1 MKRRKTIKRLVS
13 LLLAIVLLCTLVMSA
28 SAAGTYV
35 GVDDDDA
42 QGNSNLA
49 GGTWSKVYSSNL
61 WYGEALRTACTTYG
75 NGATKFY
82 RWIFANPVWGEG
94 RMGITLSVWLYHS
107 SFTDPEATYYAYTH
121 SYTSQKIGTVN
132 QNTAPAGWTDFDYK
146 IIESLDAGGSN
157 VIQAIEMRTS
167 LDAGSYCGADWVEAT
182 IYP

>member
-1 MKRRKTIKRLVS
+1 MKSRKVVKRLVS
-13 LLLAIVLLCTLVMSA
+13 LLLVVILLCTLALSA

-42 QGNSNLA
+42 QGNSNSS
-49 GGTWSKVYSSNL
+49 GGTWSKVYSDNL
-61 WYGEALRTACTTYG
+61 RYGEALYTSCTTYG

-82 RWIFANPVWGEG
+82 RWIFANPVRGSG
-94 RMGITLSVWLYHS
+94 DMGITLSVWLYHS
-107 SFTDPEATYYAYTH
+107 SFTDPAATYYAYTH
-121 SYTSQKIGTVN
+121 SYSLQKIGTVN

-146 IIESLDAGGSN
+146 TIRCLDAGGAN

-167 LDAGSYCGADWVEAT
+167 QNAGRSCGADWVEAT